1 MKTSQK
7 TPPDCCWRDDAI
19 RWRWLRGTGEAWV
32 LCCKVCKQH
41 WAVMHKGKRGTS
53 YIEAVDS
60 P

>member
-1 MKTSQK
+1 MKTS
-7 TPPDCCWRDDAI
+7 DCCWQDDAI
-19 RWRWLRGTGEAWV
+19 RWRWLRGTGVPWV

-53 YIEAVDS
+53 FIEAVDS